1 MRSAATFPLVVASL
15 IGSASLPECA
25 KAQSNPYALDRLFL
39 DPSNSIPFNEVL
51 SFNSATA
58 VDNFFGVSSAEATL
72 ATDFYSGY
80 TGNSADMLF
89 DRFVPGGGRA
99 RLYGADISGVT
110 LAQLRAVNGTL
121 SLTSEG
127 YTFNASINLA
137 SATSFTTAAR
147 LIQSALA
154 AVRPTVATTTGSSIA
169 PASASFTGSIQGGL
183 MHVTSVSG
191 GSIVIGGVL
200 TSANGYEGGQIVAQ
214 SSGTPGG
221 AGVYNVWYASSGPRG
236 VIAPPGTA
244 LAETYGILT
253 IGTVASGAVAV
264 GQEATGHGVA
274 SNDEIR
280 ANISGAGSGSK
291 WVVGLAQTVTSET
304 VKMKAA
310 PLQVTYHHVT
320 GATANSGELWIN
332 NSQPVIGVTG
342 DTGKLFDEDDGD
354 ASLPSTMS
362 YASGKAAFELGLT
375 KSAGAYNS
383 TPGQATTS
391 PSAWMN
397 NVVNIVEKENI
408 GFATFQTTYD
418 PKDATPPEVRSALE
432 KWAQSSGGNYSYLKG
447 WSANTPPIVG
457 SAIQLAGAPAPAV
470 PEPDTWVM
478 LIVGFAGLGFAGYR
492 QDDRLHSG
500 VLS

>member
-1 MRSAATFPLVVASL
+1 M
-15 IGSASLPECA
+15 
-25 KAQSNPYALDRLFL
+25 
-39 DPSNSIPFNEVL
+39 
-51 SFNSATA
+51 
-58 VDNFFGVSSAEATL
+58 
-72 ATDFYSGY
+72 
-80 TGNSADMLF
+80 
-89 DRFVPGGGRA
+89 
-99 RLYGADISGVT
+99 T

-127 YTFNASINLA
+127 YTFDASINLE
-137 SATSFTTAAR
+137 SATSFTTAAH

-169 PASASFTGSIQGGL
+169 SASASFTGSIQGGL
-183 MHVTSVSG
+183 MHVTSVSA

-221 AGVYNVWYASSGPRG
+221 AGVYNVWYASSGPRS

-244 LAETYGILT
+244 LSETYGILT

-264 GQEATGHGVA
+264 GQEVTGRGVA
-274 SNDEIR
+274 RNDEIR

-291 WVVGLAQTVTSET
+291 WVVGLAQTVASEA

-310 PLQVTYHHVT
+310 PLEVTYHHVT

-342 DTGKLFDEDDGD
+342 DTGKFFDADGGD

-375 KSAGAYNS
+375 KSAGAYDL

-397 NVVNIVEKENI
+397 NVVEYRREGEYRVCNVPDDIRS
-408 GFATFQTTYD
+408 QRR
-418 PKDATPPEVRSALE
+418 DAAGSALCPGE
-432 KWAQSSGGNYSYLKG
+432 
-447 WSANTPPIVG
+447 VG
-457 SAIQLAGAPAPAV
+457 PV
-470 PEPDTWVM
+470 
-478 LIVGFAGLGFAGYR
+478 FR
-492 QDDRLHSG
+492 R
-500 VLS
+500 